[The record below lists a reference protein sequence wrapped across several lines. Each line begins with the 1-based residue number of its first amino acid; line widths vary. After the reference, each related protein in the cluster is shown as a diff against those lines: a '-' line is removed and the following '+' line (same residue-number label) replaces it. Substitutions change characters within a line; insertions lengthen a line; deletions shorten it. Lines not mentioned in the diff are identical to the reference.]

1 MKKILLGLM
10 IGTISTSGW
19 SVCNYS
25 LNATQ
30 QDLQAG
36 GANRF
41 QSVLGSKVS
50 YRTQLGDKVY
60 AAMSKTIS
68 DRILNAPPNTQIV
81 NGDRNLTTNGIKV
94 FEYKIKLP
102 QVLGN
107 GMMLNMFPAGAMG
120 KMENGDGLAIM
131 IMYQK
136 LGATNSFYISTMES
150 GTNNSVGTPIV
161 LQPQNTV
168 DGYQHFGIYF
178 NQNSQQVG
186 VIFNGVNQ
194 GYTHSY
200 SSKLKNIYFMIG
212 SNYTGVTAQDADKEL
227 SVELITDKALLKKNY
242 LTGATDICNVPIR

>member
-10 IGTISTSGW
+10 VGVISTSGW

-25 LNATQ
+25 FSATQ

-50 YRTQLGDKVY
+50 YKIELGDKVY
-60 AAMSKTIS
+60 AAMNKTIS
-68 DRILNAPPNTQIV
+68 DNMLNAPPNTQVV
-81 NGDRNLTTNGIKV
+81 NGDKNLTTNGIKV

-102 QVLGN
+102 LVLNSGT
-107 GMMLNMFPAGAMG
+107 MLNMFPASAMG

-136 LGATNSFYISTMES
+136 LGTTNSFYISAMES
-150 GTNNSVGTPIV
+150 GTNNSVGASIV

-200 SSKLKNIYFMIG
+200 SSKLKNIYFMVG
-212 SNYTGVTAQDADKEL
+212 SNYTGATAQDVNKEL
-227 SVELITDKALLKKNY
+227 SVELITDTALLKKDY
-242 LTGATDICNVPIR
+242 PTGAMDICDALI